1 MHRSRDPSYD
11 WSLTEG
17 LEYVMPANPTKP
29 AATWRILVDQGKT
42 FDRTIL
48 YKVGGVPFDNTGF
61 EARMQVRRNYNSAV
75 PALSLTSVSGEI
87 VLGGANGQIGW
98 AVSAT
103 DMEDII
109 GEYVYDLELYD
120 PTDSDIVIGVVRGT
134 LVSRAEVTR

>member
-1 MHRSRDPSYD
+1 M
-11 WSLTEG
+11 T
-17 LEYVMPANPTKP
+17 ANPTKP

-61 EARMQVRRNYNSAV
+61 EARMQVRRNYNSLV
-75 PALSLTSVSGEI
+75 PVLSLSSLAGEI

-98 AVSAT
+98 AVSAV
-103 DMEDII
+103 DMEDLI

-120 PTDSDIVIGVVRGT
+120 PTDVDIVIGVVRGSIN
-134 LVSRAEVTR
+134 SRPEVTH

>member
-1 MHRSRDPSYD
+1 
-11 WSLTEG
+11 
-17 LEYVMPANPTKP
+17 MPTNPTKP

-61 EARMQVRRNYNSAV
+61 EARMQVRRNYNSLV
-75 PALSLTSVSGEI
+75 PALSLSSTSGEI

-98 AVSAT
+98 AVSAV
-103 DMEDII
+103 DMEDLI

-120 PTDSDIVIGVVRGT
+120 PTDVDIVIGVVRGSIN
-134 LVSRAEVTR
+134 SRPEVTH